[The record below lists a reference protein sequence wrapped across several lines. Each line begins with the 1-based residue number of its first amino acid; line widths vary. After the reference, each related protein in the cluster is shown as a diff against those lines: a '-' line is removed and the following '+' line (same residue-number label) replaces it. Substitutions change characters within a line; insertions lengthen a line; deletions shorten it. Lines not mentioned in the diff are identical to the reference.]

1 MADKES
7 LIVTKIIAHIDK
19 INSYADGLGQKEFE
33 ADSKLAEACV
43 FNLLQMGELAWR
55 LPDEFRDTHPEI
67 PWAKIRGLR
76 HKIVHDYEGVKLEII
91 WDIVKNDLEPLRR
104 QLASLIYRPGY

>member
-7 LIVTKIIAHIDK
+7 IIITKIIVHIGK
-19 INSYADGLGQKEFE
+19 ISGYVGGLGQKEFE
-33 ADSKLAEACV
+33 SDSKLVEACV
-43 FNLLQMGELAWR
+43 FNLLQIGELAWR
-55 LPDEFRDTHPEI
+55 LSDEFRNSHPEI

-104 QLASLIYRPGY
+104 QLASLIYRPGH